1 MVAAALVKNKSSD
14 GETLLLA
21 SKSKGRDDELE
32 KKWDT
37 IKQKMR
43 TDEIETP
50 EELNG
55 NPGLLARVLDA
66 ISYGIPH
73 DETKTHAEGI
83 IINYLTGD
91 GKDLYDSSSRI
102 VIGTA
107 LPACPKCRLA
117 YKTYRELPEEDRPY
131 KFAFDD
137 TDAPELFRWKPPTAV
152 GQPWLGPCIEPLR
165 SIASFAFDPAI
176 AFHEGF
182 ERTEDVAAQFLT
194 KFNADPDKAK
204 MLKEG
209 SGE

>member
-117 YKTYRELPEEDRPY
+117 
-131 KFAFDD
+131 
-137 TDAPELFRWKPPTAV
+137 DAPELFRWKPPTAV